1 MEAQWIAEARSDNKE
16 AFSKL
21 VEKYQRP
28 VYSVCYRMLGTPTAA
43 EDAAQETFIRAYKA
57 LDRYDPNRSF
67 ATWILSI
74 ASNYSIDQL
83 RKKKVTILSM
93 DNDKHAWLAPPDPGP
108 SPEKVAL
115 DKEKSALVQSMLAEL
130 NETDRA
136 AVIMQYWYEY
146 SYDEIAEALDLSSS
160 AVKSR
165 LFRARKLMVEK
176 WQDTPLVSANSLHT
190 AAEIIAFETSTLSK
204 IGTFQAGRTRQKG
217 KL

>member
-1 MEAQWIAEARSDNKE
+1 MSNIEAQWIAEAKTGDKD
-16 AFSKL
+16 AFAKL

-43 EDAAQETFIRAYKA
+43 EDAAQEAFIRAYLA

-93 DNDKHAWLAPPDPGP
+93 DNEKYGWMAPPDPGP
-108 SPEKVAL
+108 SPEKAAI
-115 DKEKSALVQSMLAEL
+115 DKEKSALVQAILTDL
-130 NETDRA
+130 PETDRA
-136 AVIMQYWYEY
+136 AVILQFWHDY
-146 SYDEIAEALDLSSS
+146 SYDEIAETLGLSSS

-165 LFRARKLMVEK
+165 LFRARRLMAEK
-176 WQDTPLVSANSLHT
+176 WQEMQLISAPSQNST
-190 AAEIIAFETSTLSK
+190 AKRIAHETST
-204 IGTFQAGRTRQKG
+204 I
-217 KL
+217 

>member
-1 MEAQWIAEARSDNKE
+1 VTATEAQWIAEARSGDKE

-28 VYSVCYRMLGTPTAA
+28 VFSVCYRMLGTPTAA
-43 EDAAQETFIRAYKA
+43 EDAAQEAFIRAYQA
-57 LDRYDPNRSF
+57 LDRYDPQRSF

-93 DNDKHAWLAPPDPGP
+93 DSDKHAWLAPPDPGP

-115 DKEKSALVQSMLAEL
+115 DKEKSALVQSILAEL

-136 AVIMQYWYEY
+136 AVILQYWHDY
-146 SYDEIAEALDLSSS
+146 SYDEIAETLDLSSS

-165 LFRARKLMVEK
+165 LFRARKLMAEK
-176 WQDTPLVSANSLHT
+176 WQEMQLVSANSINP
-190 AAEIIAFETSTLSK
+190 AAKRIAHETST
-204 IGTFQAGRTRQKG
+204 I
-217 KL
+217 